1 MPIGFL
7 SALAALAFL
16 FIPFWPVQWA
26 AVFWLAVVVLSWM
39 YREIIRLNL
48 HIRRRERRF
57 ATFRHQDAIIRIDV
71 RNASFLPVPMLSIV
85 DATGTLYDADAAA
98 FILALR
104 PWARRT
110 LSYPVRGHVRGRY
123 PLGPLRV
130 RTADPLG
137 LFPIDTRVNAYA
149 HVLVYPRILE
159 IAVPRRGGFAGG
171 TVRAPRTLQEDTSR
185 FRSLR
190 DYSPGDETRRISW
203 KASAHLGSLKTVEY
217 LRTVTVPALV
227 LLNLAQE
234 DYQERRRHRAVERA
248 IEIAASLAAAAAEAG
263 QPVGMITNGRL
274 EGGPAP
280 VLPVR
285 PGYAHTVALLEVL
298 AEVAMRPK
306 EANATTGALV
316 RAAGDG
322 AAAGGAPSG
331 TTDGA
336 WRELMDPL
344 AGMRRGYG
352 MRLLYVGPPLRDAE
366 LRELAAI
373 WGAGA
378 PADLFYV
385 HGLEREPEREAERP
399 AVSGYAVHDVQLFGG
414 VQRSGVQRS
423 SGAAGG
429 AAGAAGPGGE
439 SRPGGGGTP

>member
-7 SALAALAFL
+7 SALSALAIL

-48 HIRRRERRF
+48 QVRRRERRF
-57 ATFRHQDAIIRIDV
+57 AAFRHQDATIRIDV
-71 RNASFLPVPMLSIV
+71 HNGSFLPVPMLTIV
-85 DATGTLYDADAAA
+85 DATGTLYDADASA

-104 PWARRT
+104 PEARRT

-123 PLGPLRV
+123 PVGPLRV

-137 LFPIDTRVNAYA
+137 LFPIDTQIDEYA
-149 HVLVYPRILE
+149 QVLVYPRILE
-159 IAVPRRGGFAGG
+159 IGVPRRGGVAGG
-171 TVRAPRTLQEDTSR
+171 AVRAPRTLQEDTSR
-185 FRSLR
+185 FRSIR

-203 KASAHLGSLKTVEY
+203 KASAHLGSLKTIEY

-227 LLNLAQE
+227 VLNLAQE
-234 DYQERRRHRAVERA
+234 DYQERQRHRAVERA

-263 QPVGMITNGRL
+263 QPVGMITNGRT
-274 EGGPAP
+274 ESGPCP
-280 VLPVR
+280 VLPAR
-285 PGYAHTVALLEVL
+285 AGAAHIVALLEVL
-298 AEVAMRPK
+298 AEVDMRPK
-306 EANATTGALV
+306 GAESARAEGATASV
-316 RAAGDG
+316 E
-322 AAAGGAPSG
+322 
-331 TTDGA
+331 A
-336 WRELMDPL
+336 WRELMEPL

-352 MRLLYVGPPLRDAE
+352 MRLFYVGPPMTDGE

-385 HGLEREPEREAERP
+385 HGLERDAERP

-414 VQRSGVQRS
+414 VQRR
-423 SGAAGG
+423 
-429 AAGAAGPGGE
+429 E
-439 SRPGGGGTP
+439 EGTP